1 MEQYIIFRLNNQRYA
16 IDIGSIDRIID
27 FTEPKKIPETYDYV
41 LGVIKYDEKIL
52 PVVDLTKKLY
62 GICISNNSKS
72 KVIVTTWKDRMLGFL
87 VEDIEG
93 IQRYGSNQIEKNY
106 EQYEISKKYIEGFI
120 KLEDDIIIIL
130 NIQELFDY
138 EQEENLKDIEEKLA
152 EISNENEEWL
162 MVETIKVGISD
173 YKITTSPNILM
184 TLGLGSCVGIAIYDT
199 IHKVGGLSHIL
210 LPDSSS
216 FSRNIKIEKFANLA
230 IPKMVSEMK
239 KGYSN
244 MNLIAKIAGGASM
257 FEFNLNGAENGI
269 GEQNVLAVKRTLESL
284 GIPIVAS
291 HTGGNSGRTMIVNLE
306 DFKVTIRCANSEI
319 III

>member
-152 EISNENEEWL
+152 EISNENEE
-162 MVETIKVGISD
+162 
-173 YKITTSPNILM
+173 
-184 TLGLGSCVGIAIYDT
+184 
-199 IHKVGGLSHIL
+199 
-210 LPDSSS
+210 
-216 FSRNIKIEKFANLA
+216 
-230 IPKMVSEMK
+230 
-239 KGYSN
+239 
-244 MNLIAKIAGGASM
+244 
-257 FEFNLNGAENGI
+257 
-269 GEQNVLAVKRTLESL
+269 
-284 GIPIVAS
+284 
-291 HTGGNSGRTMIVNLE
+291 
-306 DFKVTIRCANSEI
+306 
-319 III
+319 